1 MRYEFWRV
9 AYPETIVFES
19 TKDTDGRV
27 ADGRNAFYS
36 RAVTFLKIQ
45 TGNTETLKNEDIEN
59 AAQTAT
65 GNFLDFFKSERRKK
79 RWPRKLQLILRLI

>member
-1 MRYEFWRV
+1 M
-9 AYPETIVFES
+9 FES

-65 GNFLDFFKSERRKK
+65 GNFLDFFKTERCNHPAQRPV
-79 RWPRKLQLILRLI
+79 PRTDSLVDNMD